1 MIILLTS
8 EGDTMEQFDK
18 DKIYDYSEYPDK
30 NAGRCDQC
38 NNSHFENSI
47 KNGKLFRKC
56 RQCGMTKSI

>member
-1 MIILLTS
+1 
-8 EGDTMEQFDK
+8 MEQFDK
-18 DKIYDYSEYPDK
+18 EKIYDYSEYPDK
-30 NAGRCDQC
+30 NAGRCDHC